1 MLKIGLTGGI
11 GSGKSTVAKI
21 FQTLG
26 IPVFDADTVA
36 KSIMNENAELKLK
49 IQQQF
54 GDATYKDDVLDRAY
68 LANIVFKDPYQLAIL
83 NSLVHPATIQAAE
96 DWFQKQSVPYVIKEA
111 ALLFESGTAG
121 NLDEVIGVYAP
132 LTVRLAR
139 VKKRDNADIEA
150 IKNRMKNQIEEE
162 MKMKLCDRIIYNND
176 SEAILPQVLQLHK
189 YYLQKSQQHV

>member
-21 FQTLG
+21 FNTLG
-26 IPVFDADTVA
+26 IPVFDADSTA

-54 GDATYKDDVLDRAY
+54 GEDTYKNGILDRAF

-96 DWFQKQSVPYVIKEA
+96 DWFQKQTAPYVIKEA

-139 VKKRDNADIEA
+139 VKKRDNTDIEV

-176 SEAILPQVLQLHK
+176 SEAILPQVLRLHE